1 MGRGRNLNLCALDW
15 TGEFKVEEF
24 RVQDRLAS
32 LLSRIIMVKF
42 FDPRSDWQLISPNII
57 TAESNVK

>member
-1 MGRGRNLNLCALDW
+1 MDW

-32 LLSRIIMVKF
+32 LLSRIIMFKF
-42 FDPRSDWQLISPNII
+42 FDPRSDWKLISPNII
-57 TAESNVK
+57 TAESNVKVTRIKEMITN